1 MAHFDL
7 SLYET
12 VAQRLERWHK
22 YFESTQTPTKIITSI
37 HHYDGSTI
45 IMKAEGWV
53 LYMHKAT
60 TKDYERGEWICLA
73 TGYAEE
79 VFGNSP
85 VNKTSFLENCETSA
99 IGRMISNSPIGHTGE
114 RASSTEMEKVNRINS
129 APAKPDSHGSA
140 TPKQIGFLK
149 SLARGKGW
157 DDLQLLEY
165 IHRLLQ
171 VNDVVVETLTAG
183 QCSAVIDGLKK

>member
-12 VAQRLERWHK
+12 VAQRLVRWWTE
-22 YFESTQTPTKIITSI
+22 YPDGRIITSI

-45 IMKAEGWV
+45 IMRAECYNNDDR
-53 LYMHKAT
+53 L
-60 TKDYERGEWICLA
+60 IA

-99 IGRMISNSPIGHTGE
+99 IGRAISNSRIGHIGE
-114 RASSTEMEKVNRINS
+114 RSSSTEMEKVNRVNNE
-129 APAKPDSHGSA
+129 PARPDSHGSA

-157 DDLQLLEY
+157 DDLQLLDY
-165 IHRLLQ
+165 IHKLLR
-171 VNDVVVETLTAG
+171 VDDVIVETLTAG

>member
-12 VAQRLERWHK
+12 VAQRLVRWWAE
-22 YFESTQTPTKIITSI
+22 FPDGRIITSI

-45 IMKAEGWV
+45 IMRAECYNNDDR
-53 LYMHKAT
+53 L
-60 TKDYERGEWICLA
+60 IA

-99 IGRMISNSPIGHTGE
+99 IGRAISNSRIGHTGE
-114 RASSTEMEKVNRINS
+114 RASVTEMEKVNRVNS
-129 APAKPDSHGSA
+129 TPRPDSHGSA

-157 DDLQLLEY
+157 DDLQLLDY
-165 IHRLLQ
+165 IHKLLQ
-171 VNDVVVETLTAG
+171 VDDVVVETLTAG
-183 QCSAVIDGLKK
+183 QCSTVIDGLKK

>member
-12 VAQRLERWHK
+12 VAQRLERWWK
-22 YFESTQTPTKIITSI
+22 EFEDGRIITTI
-37 HHYDGSTI
+37 HHYDGSTVI
-45 IMKAEGWV
+45 FRAEGYNNEDR
-53 LYMHKAT
+53 L
-60 TKDYERGEWICLA
+60 IA

-99 IGRMISNSPIGHTGE
+99 IGRAISNSRIGHTGE
-114 RASSTEMEKVNRINS
+114 RASVSEMEKVNRVNS
-129 APAKPDSHGSA
+129 TARPDSHGSA

-157 DDLQLLEY
+157 DDVHLLEY

-171 VNDVVVETLTAG
+171 VDDVVVETLTAG

>member
-12 VAQRLERWHK
+12 VAQRLVRWWVE
-22 YFESTQTPTKIITSI
+22 YPEGRIITSI

-45 IMKAEGWV
+45 IMRAECYNNDDR
-53 LYMHKAT
+53 L
-60 TKDYERGEWICLA
+60 IA

-99 IGRMISNSPIGHTGE
+99 IGRAISNSRIGHTGE
-114 RASSTEMEKVNRINS
+114 RASVTEMDKVNRINS
-129 APAKPDSHGSA
+129 APKTDSHGSA
-140 TPKQIGFLK
+140 SPKQIAFLK
-149 SLARGKGW
+149 SLVRGKGW
-157 DDLQLLEY
+157 DDTQALEF
-165 IHRLLQ
+165 IHRVLQ
-171 VNDVVVETLTAG
+171 VDDVILETLTSG
-183 QCSAVIDGLKK
+183 QATVVIDGLKK

>member
-7 SLYET
+7 LLYET
-12 VAQRLERWHK
+12 VAQRLVRWWAE
-22 YFESTQTPTKIITSI
+22 FPDGRIITSI

-45 IMKAEGWV
+45 IMRAECYNNDDR
-53 LYMHKAT
+53 L
-60 TKDYERGEWICLA
+60 IA

-99 IGRMISNSPIGHTGE
+99 IGRAISNSRIGHTGE
-114 RASSTEMEKVNRINS
+114 RASVSEMEKVNRVNS
-129 APAKPDSHGSA
+129 TPRPDSHGSA

-157 DDLQLLEY
+157 DDVQLLEY

-171 VNDVVVETLTAG
+171 VDDVVVETLTAG

>member
-1 MAHFDL
+1 VAHFDL

-12 VAQRLERWHK
+12 VAQRLVRWWAE
-22 YFESTQTPTKIITSI
+22 FPDGRIITSI

-45 IMKAEGWV
+45 IMRAECYNNDDR
-53 LYMHKAT
+53 L
-60 TKDYERGEWICLA
+60 IA

-99 IGRMISNSPIGHTGE
+99 IGRAISNSRIGHTGE
-114 RASSTEMEKVNRINS
+114 RASVSEMEKVNRVNS
-129 APAKPDSHGSA
+129 TPRPDSHGSA

-157 DDLQLLEY
+157 DDVQLLEY

-171 VNDVVVETLTAG
+171 VDDVVVETLTAG

>member
-7 SLYET
+7 ALYET
-12 VAQRLERWHK
+12 VAQRLVRWWTE
-22 YFESTQTPTKIITSI
+22 YPDGRIITSI

-45 IMKAEGWV
+45 IMRAECYNNDDR
-53 LYMHKAT
+53 L
-60 TKDYERGEWICLA
+60 IA

-99 IGRMISNSPIGHTGE
+99 IGRAISNSRIGHTGE
-114 RASSTEMEKVNRINS
+114 RASSTEMEKVNRLNS
-129 APAKPDSHGSA
+129 EPARADSHGGA
-140 TPKQIGFLK
+140 TPKQIAFLK

-165 IHRLLQ
+165 IHKLLQ
-171 VNDVVVETLTAG
+171 VNDVIVETLTSS
-183 QCSAVIDGLKK
+183 QCRVIIDGLKK

>member
-1 MAHFDL
+1 MGFDL

-12 VAQRLERWHK
+12 VAQRLVRWWET
-22 YFESTQTPTKIITSI
+22 FPNGRIITSI

-45 IMKAEGWV
+45 IMRAECYNNDDK
-53 LYMHKAT
+53 L
-60 TKDYERGEWICLA
+60 IS

-79 VFGNSP
+79 QFGSSP
-85 VNKTSFLENCETSA
+85 VNKTSMIENCETSS
-99 IGRMISNSPIGHTGE
+99 IGRAISNSCIGHLGGNDSGQ
-114 RASSTEMEKVNRINS
+114 RASMEEMAKVNRVNS
-129 APAKPDSHGSA
+129 APKPDSHGSA

-171 VNDVVVETLTAG
+171 VDDVVVETLTSG
-183 QCSAVIDGLKK
+183 QCHAIIDGLKK

>member
-12 VAQRLERWHK
+12 VAQRLERWWAT
-22 YFESTQTPTKIITSI
+22 YETGRIITTI

-45 IMKAEGWV
+45 IMRAEGYNNDDR
-53 LYMHKAT
+53 L
-60 TKDYERGEWICLA
+60 IA

-99 IGRMISNSPIGHTGE
+99 IGRMISNSPIGTAGPRPSREEMSKVERRGETVSPQGNPMPDTGG
-114 RASSTEMEKVNRINS
+114 AS
-129 APAKPDSHGSA
+129 
-140 TPKQIGFLK
+140 PKQKAMLRA
-149 SLARGKGW
+149 LYRQKG
-157 DDLQLLEY
+157 
-165 IHRLLQ
+165 HG
-171 VNDVVVETLTAG
+171 TASDAMLDNMTKQEASRMIDELMG
-183 QCSAVIDGLKK
+183 QEDKA

>member
-12 VAQRLERWHK
+12 VAQRLVRWWAE
-22 YFESTQTPTKIITSI
+22 YPDGRIITSI

-45 IMKAEGWV
+45 IMRAECYNNDDR
-53 LYMHKAT
+53 L
-60 TKDYERGEWICLA
+60 IA

-99 IGRMISNSPIGHTGE
+99 IGRAISNSRIGHTGE
-114 RASSTEMEKVNRINS
+114 RASVTEMEKVNRINS
-129 APAKPDSHGSA
+129 APARQDTHGSA

-157 DDLQLLEY
+157 DDLQLLDY
-165 IHRLLQ
+165 IHKLLQ
-171 VNDVVVETLTAG
+171 VDDCVVETLTAG

>member
-12 VAQRLERWHK
+12 VAQRLVRWWVE
-22 YFESTQTPTKIITSI
+22 YPEGRIITSI

-45 IMKAEGWV
+45 IMRAECFNNDDR
-53 LYMHKAT
+53 L
-60 TKDYERGEWICLA
+60 IA

-99 IGRMISNSPIGHTGE
+99 IGRAISNSRIGHTGE
-114 RASSTEMEKVNRINS
+114 RASSTEMDKVNRINS
-129 APAKPDSHGSA
+129 TPKTDNHGSA
-140 TPKQIGFLK
+140 SPKQIAFLK
-149 SLARGKGW
+149 SLVRGKGW
-157 DDLQLLEY
+157 DDTQALEF
-165 IHRLLQ
+165 IHRVLQ
-171 VNDVVVETLTAG
+171 VDDVILETLTGG
-183 QCSAVIDGLKK
+183 QATVVIDGLKK

>member
-12 VAQRLERWHK
+12 VAQRLVRWWAE
-22 YFESTQTPTKIITSI
+22 YPDGRIITSI

-45 IMKAEGWV
+45 IMRAECYNNDDR
-53 LYMHKAT
+53 L
-60 TKDYERGEWICLA
+60 IA

-99 IGRMISNSPIGHTGE
+99 IGRAISNSRIGHTGE
-114 RASSTEMEKVNRINS
+114 RASVTEMEKVNRINS

-149 SLARGKGW
+149 SLARGKNM
-157 DDLQLLEY
+157 DDLKLLEFMQ
-165 IHRLLQ
+165 HALQ
-171 VNDVVVETLTAG
+171 VNDVVVETLTFDQASKVI
-183 QCSAVIDGLKK
+183 SAMKL

>member
-12 VAQRLERWHK
+12 VAQRLVRWWAE
-22 YFESTQTPTKIITSI
+22 YPDGRIITSI
-37 HHYDGSTI
+37 HHYDGATI
-45 IMKAEGWV
+45 IMRAECYNNDDR
-53 LYMHKAT
+53 L
-60 TKDYERGEWICLA
+60 IA

-99 IGRMISNSPIGHTGE
+99 IGRAISNSRIGHTGE
-114 RASSTEMEKVNRINS
+114 RASVTEMEKVNRINS

-140 TPKQIGFLK
+140 TRKQIGFLK

-157 DDLQLLEY
+157 DDLQLLDY
-165 IHRLLQ
+165 IHKLLQ
-171 VNDVVVETLTAG
+171 VDDCVVETLTAG

>member
-1 MAHFDL
+1 LGGLLMAHFDL

-12 VAQRLERWHK
+12 VAQRLVRWWTE
-22 YFESTQTPTKIITSI
+22 YPDGRIITSI

-45 IMKAEGWV
+45 IMRAECYNNDDR
-53 LYMHKAT
+53 L
-60 TKDYERGEWICLA
+60 IA

-99 IGRMISNSPIGHTGE
+99 IGRAISNSRIGHTGE
-114 RASSTEMEKVNRINS
+114 RASSTEMEKVNRVNS
-129 APAKPDSHGSA
+129 EPARPDTHGSA

-157 DDLQLLEY
+157 DDLQLLDY
-165 IHRLLQ
+165 IHRALNLD
-171 VNDVVVETLTAG
+171 DVVVETLTSG
-183 QCSAVIDGLKK
+183 QCRVIIDGLKK

>member
-12 VAQRLERWHK
+12 VAQRLVRWWVE
-22 YFESTQTPTKIITSI
+22 YPEGRIITSI

-45 IMKAEGWV
+45 IMRAECFNNDDR
-53 LYMHKAT
+53 L
-60 TKDYERGEWICLA
+60 IA

-99 IGRMISNSPIGHTGE
+99 IGRAISNSRIGHTGE
-114 RASSTEMEKVNRINS
+114 RASVTEMDKVNRINS
-129 APAKPDSHGSA
+129 TPKTDSHGSA
-140 TPKQIGFLK
+140 SPKQIAFLK
-149 SLARGKGW
+149 SLVRGKGW
-157 DDLQLLEY
+157 DDTQALEF
-165 IHRLLQ
+165 IHRVLQ
-171 VNDVVVETLTAG
+171 VDDVILETLTGG
-183 QCSAVIDGLKK
+183 QATVVIDGLKK

>member
-7 SLYET
+7 NLYET
-12 VAQRLERWHK
+12 VAQRLVRWWAE
-22 YFESTQTPTKIITSI
+22 YPDGRIITSI

-45 IMKAEGWV
+45 IMRAECYNNDDR
-53 LYMHKAT
+53 L
-60 TKDYERGEWICLA
+60 IA

-99 IGRMISNSPIGHTGE
+99 IGRAISNSRIGHTGE
-114 RASSTEMEKVNRINS
+114 RASVTEMEKVNRINS

-157 DDLQLLEY
+157 DDLQLLDY
-165 IHRLLQ
+165 IHKFLQ
-171 VNDVVVETLTAG
+171 VDDCVVETLTAG

>member
-12 VAQRLERWHK
+12 VAQRLVRWWTE
-22 YFESTQTPTKIITSI
+22 YPDGRIITSI

-45 IMKAEGWV
+45 IMRAECYNNDDR
-53 LYMHKAT
+53 L
-60 TKDYERGEWICLA
+60 IA

-99 IGRMISNSPIGHTGE
+99 IGRAISNSRIGHTGE
-114 RASSTEMEKVNRINS
+114 RASSTEMEKVNRLNGE
-129 APAKPDSHGSA
+129 PARPDTHGSA
-140 TPKQIGFLK
+140 TAKQIGFLK

-157 DDLQLLEY
+157 DDLQLLDY
-165 IHRLLQ
+165 IHRALN
-171 VNDVVVETLTAG
+171 VDDVVVETLTSG
-183 QCSAVIDGLKK
+183 QCRVIIDGLKK

>member
-12 VAQRLERWHK
+12 VAQRLVRWWAE
-22 YFESTQTPTKIITSI
+22 FPDGRIITSI

-45 IMKAEGWV
+45 IMRAECYNNDDR
-53 LYMHKAT
+53 L
-60 TKDYERGEWICLA
+60 IA

-99 IGRMISNSPIGHTGE
+99 IGRAISNSRIGHTGE
-114 RASSTEMEKVNRINS
+114 RASVSEMEKVNRVNS
-129 APAKPDSHGSA
+129 APARPDSHGSA

-157 DDLQLLEY
+157 DDVHLLEY

-171 VNDVVVETLTAG
+171 VDDVVVETLTAG
-183 QCSAVIDGLKK
+183 QCSVVIDGLKK

>member
-12 VAQRLERWHK
+12 VAQRLVRWWTE
-22 YFESTQTPTKIITSI
+22 YPDGRIITSI

-45 IMKAEGWV
+45 IMRAECYNNDDR
-53 LYMHKAT
+53 L
-60 TKDYERGEWICLA
+60 IA

-99 IGRMISNSPIGHTGE
+99 IGRAISNSRIGHTGE
-114 RASSTEMEKVNRINS
+114 RASSTEMEKVNRVNS
-129 APAKPDSHGSA
+129 EPARPNTHGSA

-157 DDLQLLEY
+157 DDLQLLDY
-165 IHRLLQ
+165 IHKLLQ
-171 VNDVVVETLTAG
+171 VDDAIVETLTAG

>member
-12 VAQRLERWHK
+12 VAQRLIRWWAE
-22 YFESTQTPTKIITSI
+22 FPDGRIITSI

-45 IMKAEGWV
+45 IMRAECYNNDDRLV
-53 LYMHKAT
+53 
-60 TKDYERGEWICLA
+60 A

-99 IGRMISNSPIGHTGE
+99 IGRAISNSRIGHTGE
-114 RASSTEMEKVNRINS
+114 RASVSEMEKVNRVNS
-129 APAKPDSHGSA
+129 ASPRPDSHGSA

-157 DDLQLLEY
+157 DDVHLLEY

-171 VNDVVVETLTAG
+171 VDDVVVETLTAG

>member
-12 VAQRLERWHK
+12 VAQRLERWWTK
-22 YFESTQTPTKIITSI
+22 YETGRIITTI

-45 IMKAEGWV
+45 IMRAEGYNNDDR
-53 LYMHKAT
+53 L
-60 TKDYERGEWICLA
+60 IA

-99 IGRMISNSPIGHTGE
+99 IGRMISNSPIGTAGPRPSREEMSKVERRGETVSPQGNPMPETGG
-114 RASSTEMEKVNRINS
+114 AS
-129 APAKPDSHGSA
+129 
-140 TPKQIGFLK
+140 PKQKAMLRA
-149 SLARGKGW
+149 LYRQKG
-157 DDLQLLEY
+157 
-165 IHRLLQ
+165 HG
-171 VNDVVVETLTAG
+171 TASDAMLDNMTKQEASRMIDELMG
-183 QCSAVIDGLKK
+183 QEDKA

>member
-12 VAQRLERWHK
+12 VAQRLVRWWAE
-22 YFESTQTPTKIITSI
+22 FPDGRIITSI

-45 IMKAEGWV
+45 IMRAECYNNDDR
-53 LYMHKAT
+53 L
-60 TKDYERGEWICLA
+60 IA

-99 IGRMISNSPIGHTGE
+99 IGRAISNSRIGHTGE
-114 RASSTEMEKVNRINS
+114 RASVSEMEKVNRVNS
-129 APAKPDSHGSA
+129 TPRPDSHGSA
-140 TPKQIGFLK
+140 TPKQVGFLK
-149 SLARGKGW
+149 SLACGKGW
-157 DDLQLLEY
+157 DDVQLLEY

-171 VNDVVVETLTAG
+171 VDDVVVETLTAG

>member
-12 VAQRLERWHK
+12 VAQRLERFWTAYPHGQIV
-22 YFESTQTPTKIITSI
+22 TNMM
-37 HHYDGSTI
+37 HYDGTTVIYRCESFDNDGRLIST
-45 IMKAEGWV
+45 GWA
-53 LYMHKAT
+53 H
-60 TKDYERGEWICLA
+60 
-73 TGYAEE
+73 EE
-79 VFGNSP
+79 YGNSP
-85 VNKTSFLENCETSA
+85 VNKTSFLENCCTSA
-99 IGRMISNSPIGHTGE
+99 IGRCISNGPLGHTGE
-114 RASSTEMEKVNRINS
+114 RASATEMDKVNRVNS
-129 APAKPDSHGSA
+129 APARPDSHGSA

-157 DDLQLLEY
+157 DDVHLLEY

-171 VNDVVVETLTAG
+171 VDDVVVETLTAG

>member
-12 VAQRLERWHK
+12 VAQRLVRWWAE
-22 YFESTQTPTKIITSI
+22 FPDGRIITSI

-45 IMKAEGWV
+45 IMRAECYNNDDR
-53 LYMHKAT
+53 L
-60 TKDYERGEWICLA
+60 IA

-99 IGRMISNSPIGHTGE
+99 IGRAISNSRIGHTGE
-114 RASSTEMEKVNRINS
+114 RASVSEMEKVNRVNS
-129 APAKPDSHGSA
+129 TPRPDSHGSA
-140 TPKQIGFLK
+140 TPKQVGFLK

-157 DDLQLLEY
+157 DDMQLLEY

-171 VNDVVVETLTAG
+171 VDDVVVETLTAG

>member
-12 VAQRLERWHK
+12 VAQRLVRWWVE
-22 YFESTQTPTKIITSI
+22 YPEGRIITSI

-45 IMKAEGWV
+45 IMRAECFNNDDR
-53 LYMHKAT
+53 L
-60 TKDYERGEWICLA
+60 IA

-99 IGRMISNSPIGHTGE
+99 IGRAISNSRIGHTGE
-114 RASSTEMEKVNRINS
+114 RASVTEMDKVNRINS
-129 APAKPDSHGSA
+129 TPRPDSHGSA
-140 TPKQIGFLK
+140 SPKQIAFLK
-149 SLARGKGW
+149 SLVRGKGW
-157 DDLQLLEY
+157 DDTQALEF
-165 IHRLLQ
+165 IHRVLQ
-171 VNDVVVETLTAG
+171 VDDVILETLTSG
-183 QCSAVIDGLKK
+183 QATVVIAGLKK

>member
-12 VAQRLERWHK
+12 VAQRLVRWWAE
-22 YFESTQTPTKIITSI
+22 FPDGRIITSI

-45 IMKAEGWV
+45 IMRAECYNNDDR
-53 LYMHKAT
+53 L
-60 TKDYERGEWICLA
+60 IA

-99 IGRMISNSPIGHTGE
+99 IGRAISNSRIGHTGE
-114 RASSTEMEKVNRINS
+114 RASVSEMEKVNRVNS
-129 APAKPDSHGSA
+129 TPRPDNHGSA

-157 DDLQLLEY
+157 DDVQLLEY

-171 VNDVVVETLTAG
+171 VDDVVVETLTAG

>member
-1 MAHFDL
+1 MGFDL

-12 VAQRLERWHK
+12 VAQRLVRWWET
-22 YFESTQTPTKIITSI
+22 YPNGRIITSI

-45 IMKAEGWV
+45 IMRAECFNNDDK
-53 LYMHKAT
+53 L
-60 TKDYERGEWICLA
+60 IS

-79 VFGNSP
+79 QFGSSP
-85 VNKTSFLENCETSA
+85 VNKTSMIENCETSC
-99 IGRMISNSPIGHTGE
+99 IGRAISNSCIGHLGGNDSGQ
-114 RASSTEMEKVNRINS
+114 RASMEEMAKVNRVNS
-129 APAKPDSHGSA
+129 APKPDSHGSA
-140 TPKQIGFLK
+140 TAKQIGFLK

-171 VNDVVVETLTAG
+171 VDDVVVETLTAG

>member
-12 VAQRLERWHK
+12 VAQRLVRWWTE
-22 YFESTQTPTKIITSI
+22 YPDGRIITSI

-45 IMKAEGWV
+45 IMRAECYNNDDR
-53 LYMHKAT
+53 L
-60 TKDYERGEWICLA
+60 IA

-99 IGRMISNSPIGHTGE
+99 IGRAISNSRIGHTGE
-114 RASSTEMEKVNRINS
+114 RASVTEMEKVNRINS
-129 APAKPDSHGSA
+129 APVKTDSHGSA

-149 SLARGKGW
+149 SLARGKNM
-157 DDLQLLEY
+157 DDLKLLEFMQ
-165 IHRLLQ
+165 HALQ
-171 VNDVVVETLTAG
+171 VNDVVVETLTFDQASKVI
-183 QCSAVIDGLKK
+183 SAMKL

>member
-12 VAQRLERWHK
+12 VAQRLVRWWTE
-22 YFESTQTPTKIITSI
+22 YPDGRIITSI

-45 IMKAEGWV
+45 IMRAECYNNDDR
-53 LYMHKAT
+53 L
-60 TKDYERGEWICLA
+60 IA

-99 IGRMISNSPIGHTGE
+99 IGRAISNSRIGHTGE
-114 RASSTEMEKVNRINS
+114 RASSTEMEKVNRVNS
-129 APAKPDSHGSA
+129 EPVRPDTHGSA

-157 DDLQLLEY
+157 DDLQLLDY
-165 IHRLLQ
+165 IHKLLR
-171 VNDVVVETLTAG
+171 VDDVIVETLTAG